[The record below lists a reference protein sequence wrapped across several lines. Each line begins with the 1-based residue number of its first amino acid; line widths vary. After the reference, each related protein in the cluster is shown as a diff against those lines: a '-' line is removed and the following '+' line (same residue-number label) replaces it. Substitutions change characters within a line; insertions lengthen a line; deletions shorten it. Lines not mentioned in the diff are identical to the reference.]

1 MNIGLFGGAFDPW
14 HKGHES
20 IVRGALKSGI
30 VDVVIV
36 IPSGRNPF
44 KTGRVIS
51 AAPYRYYMTK
61 AAVEADFKNDKVFVS
76 DIEFMYSGLS
86 FTLTTIKELSKVTYI
101 RTFLKSNG
109 IKESQANENHSFF
122 WMTGSDVL
130 PTFNKWREA
139 DKIVKLAGLLVAKRP
154 GDGVDIDSET
164 VRLEEAFGFKPE
176 IRVFDID
183 GIDAASSRMKKDSD
197 YSDTPP
203 SVQEFIKLHDLYD
216 PAKSLDLVSDETAE
230 KFYEYTIKLYRF
242 LGEKRLLHTL
252 NTGLLSLHYAD
263 IYDKSLNDRALIAGL
278 LHDCAKELDE
288 STQREMAYENSGD
301 LFTDKKLLHS
311 PAGAVMA
318 RDEFGITDPGILDA
332 ITYHTTGRGNMT
344 LLDKIVYTADKL
356 EPSRTYADL
365 SSDREIALA
374 DIDEA
379 LRLCVLRVRKKFE
392 SKGLPIHPLTVD
404 LMDDIGIIN

>member
-14 HKGHES
+14 HNGHES
-20 IVRGALKSGI
+20 VVKGALRSGI
-30 VDVVIV
+30 VDAVIV

-44 KTGRVIS
+44 KTGRSMS

-61 AAVEADFKNDKVFVS
+61 CAVENSFKGENVFVS

-86 FTLTTIKELSKVTYI
+86 FTLTTIKEISKATYI

-109 IKESQANENHSFF
+109 IKESKAVENHSFY
-122 WMTGSDVL
+122 WITGSDVL
-130 PTFNKWREA
+130 PAFDKWREA
-139 DKIVKLAGLLVAKRP
+139 DKIVKLAGLLVAQRP
-154 GDGVDIDSET
+154 GDGVSIEDEI
-164 VRLEEAFGFKPE
+164 VRLEEVFGFRPD
-176 IRVFDID
+176 IRVFEIK
-183 GIDAASSRMKKDSD
+183 GVETASSIMKKESD
-197 YSDTPP
+197 YDKTSGP
-203 SVQEFIKLHDLYD
+203 VKEFIKLHDLYNPD
-216 PAKSLDLVSDETAE
+216 KSLELVSDETAE
-230 KFYEYTIKLYRF
+230 LFYEYTIKLYRY
-242 LGEKRLLHTL
+242 LGEKRLLHTI
-252 NTGLLSLHYAD
+252 NAGLLSLLYAN
-263 IYDKSLNDRALIAGL
+263 IYDKSLNDRALIAGT

-288 STQREMAYENSGD
+288 SMQREMAYRQSGD

-318 RDEFGITDPGILDA
+318 REEFNVTDPEILDA

-365 SSDREIALA
+365 SRDRELALT

-379 LRLCVLRVRKKFE
+379 LRLCVLRVKKKFE